1 MMEQVH
7 LSGTFFMSIF
17 TEHRTERS
25 ITMKLLKGNIIHAP
39 TLEKLET
46 IENGALLLEDDGT
59 IREVLHAAPQDFDGR
74 VYDCSGQLIMQSF
87 ADMAEKRSF
96 STVSA
101 GCLSIQCGK
110 LFGDTS

>member
-39 TLEKLET
+39 MLEKLET
-46 IENGALLLEDDGT
+46 IENGALLL
-59 IREVLHAAPQDFDGR
+59 
-74 VYDCSGQLIMQSF
+74 
-87 ADMAEKRSF
+87 
-96 STVSA
+96 
-101 GCLSIQCGK
+101 
-110 LFGDTS
+110 